1 MTPSGEANP
10 AGSPSSPPFQEP
22 RLPSIFG
29 KRRGDDSQRLAAE
42 MAETW
47 SRAYGDRDGQVRCPR
62 ALKLIGLAAS
72 ELSDRRREAAWALSL
87 AARRELVHMLDES
100 ERQALAI
107 SVREEAEKVVSPGW
121 RGRAVKRLISDSGGV
136 PSAAAL
142 AEALVHV
149 DAGGSNQARGQ
160 RVLRRQLAILAVVLL
175 MTTGIL
181 VALLVA
187 WLPAPQPQPSP
198 SAPAAPSS
206 PLAGLATDRLLV
218 LAVLFGVVGACIS
231 SIQRATSTRTRML
244 VPRQR
249 ATMWASLTRPLIGAA
264 AGLVVWALAA
274 EDVLGDQGLGLLT
287 FAFAAGFSERVIL
300 RFIPDAQDNSE
311 KLNAPPSE
319 GTQREGPEGK
329 TPS

>member
-1 MTPSGEANP
+1 MTSSGEAKP
-10 AGSPSSPPFQEP
+10 AGSPSPPPFREP

-29 KRRGDDSQRLAAE
+29 KRRNDDSQRLAAE

-47 SRAYGDRDGQVRCPR
+47 SRAHGDRDGQVRCPR
-62 ALKLIGLAAS
+62 ARDLIKQAAI

-87 AARRELVHMLDES
+87 AARRELVHKLDES

-107 SVREEAEKVVSPGW
+107 SVHEEAEKVSPGW
-121 RGRAVKRLISDSGGV
+121 RGRAVERLISDSGGV

-187 WLPAPQPQPSP
+187 WLPASQPQPSP

-206 PLAGLATDRLLV
+206 PLSGLAADRLLV

-231 SIQRATSTRTRML
+231 SIQRATSSRTRML

-274 EDVLGDQGLGLLT
+274 EGVLGDQGLGLLT

-300 RFIPDAQDNSE
+300 RFIPDTQGNSG
-311 KLNAPPSE
+311 KPNAPSE
-319 GTQREGPEGK
+319 EGAQRERPEGK
-329 TPS
+329 APS

>member
-1 MTPSGEANP
+1 MTSSGEANP
-10 AGSPSSPPFQEP
+10 GGSPSPPPFREP

-42 MAETW
+42 LAETW
-47 SRAYGDRDGQVRCPR
+47 SRARGEVDGQVRCPR
-62 ALKLIGLAAS
+62 ALKLVELAAS
-72 ELSDRRREAAWALSL
+72 ELSDRRREAAWVVSL
-87 AARRELVHMLDES
+87 AARRELVHILDES
-100 ERQALAI
+100 ELQALAV
-107 SVREEAEKVVSPGW
+107 SVGEEAVKVSPGW
-121 RGRAVKRLISDSGGV
+121 RGRAIKRLVSDSECV

-181 VALLVA
+181 VTLLVA
-187 WLPAPQPQPSP
+187 WLPASQPQPSP

-206 PLAGLATDRLLV
+206 PLSGPATDRLLV

-231 SIQRATSTRTRML
+231 SIQRATSRRIRML

-274 EDVLGDQGLGLLT
+274 EGVLGDQGLG
-287 FAFAAGFSERVIL
+287 S
-300 RFIPDAQDNSE
+300 
-311 KLNAPPSE
+311 
-319 GTQREGPEGK
+319 
-329 TPS
+329 